1 MWHGSK
7 LYVVDD
13 TSDPVLSVFDEKGV
27 MQPGVLNH
35 LAGVCEKPF
44 AIAVDK
50 YGNIIVSDMYTGS
63 VRFFTT
69 VLDGNGEFTQAAE
82 WQVDVPSV
90 EDVSYPIISDFAWD
104 SQYNLYV
111 AASTANK
118 VYKIKLKY

>member
-1 MWHGSK
+1 K
-7 LYVVDD
+7 IYVVDD

-35 LAGVCEKPF
+35 LTGTDEKPF

-63 VRFFTT
+63 VRFFTQK
-69 VLDGNGEFTQAAE
+69 LDVNGEFTQAAE

-90 EDVSYPIISDFAWD
+90 ENVSYPIISDFAWD
-104 SQYNLYV
+104 SMDNLYV
-111 AASTANK
+111 AASTQNK
-118 VYKIKLKY
+118 VYKIRLTY